1 MTGLVTIKDALGRAI
16 QHIPVNL
23 GDGTIAHV
31 PITALQPSELRIVQ
45 NSIPSEKNQLVKDMA
60 VADRVLLVESIMNRA
75 KVILGLRSGKDQGQ
89 TDHDV
94 ILETAISNEILNL
107 IGQFQFYTRLEIL
120 SAAEMGLQGKF
131 LSNDQAFVHFSVSNL
146 SIWIKRYAGLKNAV
160 NSTLANIQK
169 QLPKKEVTVQDQI
182 RLSAETINIHVRSRI
197 ENPGY
202 RTLPAATLLDQLVE
216 LGIYKPTKEEKQSAY
231 DFVRRRKMT
240 DKSEI
245 LIPLA
250 KDELYNRF
258 IKSLADFEC
267 ILNEKGEPIPIDEQ
281 TSK

>member
-1 MTGLVTIKDALGRAI
+1 MTGLVTINDALGRAI

-31 PITALQPSELRIVQ
+31 PVTALQPSDLKIVQ
-45 NSIPSEKNQLVKDMA
+45 NSIPSAKNPLVKDMLA
-60 VADRVLLVESIMNRA
+60 VDMFALVESIINRS
-75 KVILGLRSGKDQGQ
+75 KVVLGLRSGKDHEA

-131 LSNDQAFVHFSVSNL
+131 LAKDQSFVHFSVSNL

-182 RLSAETINIHVRSRI
+182 RLSAETVNVHVRSRI
-197 ENPGY
+197 ANPGY
-202 RTLPAATLLDQLVE
+202 RTLPSATLLDQLVE

-231 DFVRRRKMT
+231 DFVRKRKMT

-267 ILNEKGEPIPIDEQ
+267 ILNEKGEQIAIE
-281 TSK
+281 